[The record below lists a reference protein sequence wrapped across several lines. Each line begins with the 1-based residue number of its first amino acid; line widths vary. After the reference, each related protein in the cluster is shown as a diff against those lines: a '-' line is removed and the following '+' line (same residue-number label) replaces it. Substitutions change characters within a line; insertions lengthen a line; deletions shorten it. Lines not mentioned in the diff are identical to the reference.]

1 MARQGSSS
9 SGKSRAA
16 EFASKFGPCAV
27 HRREARSVHRALE
40 ELAKGP
46 LPDLDPE
53 ATLADLLPAARGVLS
68 ASPHDAIA
76 GHEYATLA
84 QVVSTSELVR
94 IAVQRHVAERIRSS
108 LLGSAA
114 ASSTWQPH
122 TLGARSVRG
131 LINERVRWLGGC
143 QCAG

>member
-9 SGKSRAA
+9 NRKTRAA

-53 ATLADLLPAARGVLS
+53 ATLADLLPAASGVLS
-68 ASPHDAIA
+68 ASPHDSIA

-84 QVVSTSELVR
+84 QVVSKGELVR
-94 IAVQRHVAERIRSS
+94 RAVRRHVGQRIRDS
-108 LLGSAA
+108 LLGLRV
-114 ASSTWQPH
+114 PEIL
-122 TLGARSVRG
+122 TLPFPEILALPS
-131 LINERVRWLGGC
+131 
-143 QCAG
+143 

>member
-9 SGKSRAA
+9 NRKTRAA

-27 HRREARSVHRALE
+27 HRREARSVHCALE

-53 ATLADLLPAARGVLS
+53 ATLADLLPAASGVLS
-68 ASPHDAIA
+68 ASAHDPIA

-84 QVVSTSELVR
+84 QVVSRANSSEELSSVMWVSAFGTACWGQQR
-94 IAVQRHVAERIRSS
+94 PSQHGRHTRWALALCAV
-108 LLGSAA
+108 
-114 ASSTWQPH
+114 
-122 TLGARSVRG
+122 
-131 LINERVRWLGGC
+131 
-143 QCAG
+143 